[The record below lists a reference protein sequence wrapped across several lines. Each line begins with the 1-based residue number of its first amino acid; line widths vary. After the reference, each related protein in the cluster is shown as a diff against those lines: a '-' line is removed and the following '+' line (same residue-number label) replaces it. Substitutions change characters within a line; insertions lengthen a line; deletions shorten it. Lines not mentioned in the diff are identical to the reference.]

1 MIYTYKS
8 IDDRAKDSRKTDS
21 MLFSSLIAAEV
32 VRYCRKKNIKQA
44 ELCRNIQSKGVN
56 ISPSIL
62 VQMYKGYYQRQVSIY
77 TLAVM
82 AECIGKSL
90 SDFVKVLPIED

>member
-8 IDDRAKDSRKTDS
+8 IEDRRKTDS
-21 MLFSSLIAAEV
+21 KAFSSLVACEV
-32 VRYCRKKNIKQA
+32 VQYCKRNGIKQA
-44 ELCRNIQSKGVN
+44 ELCRNIQSKGVK

-62 VQMYKGYYQRQVSIY
+62 VQMHKGYYQRQVAIY
-77 TLAVM
+77 TLVVM

-90 SDFVKVLPIED
+90 FDFVKVLPIED